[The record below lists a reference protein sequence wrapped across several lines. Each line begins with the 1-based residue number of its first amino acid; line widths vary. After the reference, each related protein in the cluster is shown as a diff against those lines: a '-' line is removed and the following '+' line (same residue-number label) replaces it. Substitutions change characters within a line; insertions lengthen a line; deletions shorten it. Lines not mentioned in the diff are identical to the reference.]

1 MTFPNHVTFESCT
14 EKIDIKDIEEVETAL
29 GVRFP
34 KDFVECMLEN
44 NEGAPIPWVF
54 DYGDVKGK
62 VFNKFYSLS
71 SKVGRYYILTA
82 HENVKDCVPDGVIPI
97 GYDGSGNYICF
108 DYSNG
113 KHAEPIVV
121 FVHHE
126 FMITEE
132 DLYDGDLEEKTLE
145 EWQREAITPVAVT
158 FTEFLSKL
166 YEWKD
171 E

>member
-1 MTFPNHVTFESCT
+1 MGIPKHVTFESCT
-14 EKIDIKDIEEVETAL
+14 EKIDIQDIEEVEAAL

-44 NEGAPIPWVF
+44 NEGCPVPCVF
-54 DYGDVKGK
+54 DYEEGEGK
-62 VFNKFYSLS
+62 VFHTFYSLS
-71 SKVGRYYILTA
+71 SKVGSYYILTA
-82 HENVKDCVPDGVIPI
+82 HEDLKDCVPDGVIPI
-97 GYDGSGNYICF
+97 GYDAAGNYICF

-126 FMITEE
+126 FLITEE
-132 DLYDGDLEEKTLE
+132 DLYEGEIEEKSLE
-145 EWQREAITPVAVT
+145 EWQRDAISPVAET

-166 YEWKD
+166 YEGGD